1 MAETQIRIGGFG
13 GQGVIL
19 GGMVIGK
26 AAAIYAGLNS
36 TLIQAFGPEAR
47 GSACSAEVIVSDQP
61 VAYPYVRELD
71 MLVVLSQDAYNRFL
85 PGLKPGGLL
94 ITEAD
99 LVNTVPPPP
108 TDRVFKVQATRI
120 AEELGRKMVLNIVAV
135 GFFGAGERPNATGGI
150 RESCRGLGAQRYR
163 KPQPQGLCQRLRGRA
178 SGGRRSGVTRLFPTR
193 HHEIH
198 TFSDSVRT

>member
-135 GFFGAGERPNATGGI
+135 GFFGAVSGLMP
-150 RESCRGLGAQRYR
+150 REAFEKAVEASVPSGTESLNLKAFAKGYEEGL
-163 KPQPQGLCQRLRGRA
+163 RA
-178 SGGRRSGVTRLFPTR
+178 VAA
-193 HHEIH
+193 
-198 TFSDSVRT
+198 VA